1 MRRWPLSIFFFLLTA
16 FSSLDGQQ
24 AVPSNKVSY
33 EGHIVSAVD
42 LVANPKIPI
51 DSCAVRPNCQMM
63 RRARF
68 FSRCCIRNGAHQV
81 ASSRLAIKSMR
92 IVSSN
97 PTVPVASG
105 AHVLAVMP

>member
-1 MRRWPLSIFFFLLTA
+1 MRWWPLSIFFLLTA

-24 AVPSNKVSY
+24 AAPSNRVSY
-33 EGHIVSAVD
+33 EGHMVGAVD

-51 DSCAVRPNCQMM
+51 DSCAVRPDCQMM
-63 RRARF
+63 RRARL
-68 FSRCCIRNGAHQV
+68 FSRCCIRNGGAHQV

-92 IVSSN
+92 IVSLN